1 MIGFDD
7 PQSGPL
13 DDASEGAHVFGPA
26 RSDPLEHERYER
38 LGLLG
43 AGGMGRV
50 YLARDQ
56 RLGRMVALKEAHDDA
71 LARRL
76 AREVRVTAGLEHP
89 GIVTVYDESRGGDG
103 RLFYTMRLMRGRPLS
118 QVLGERRTA
127 AARLEL
133 LPHYLDACHAL
144 AYAHAHGVIHRDL
157 KPGNI
162 MIGAY
167 GETQVVDWG
176 LARRLAD
183 PATDDGDAGETC
195 PGAVLGTPAYM
206 SPEQARG
213 EPADRSSDVWG
224 LGAVLHELLA
234 GAPPRVALETTRI
247 DVVAS
252 ASTVTC
258 ALPRDVPPELAAIVA
273 RATAL
278 DASARYPDAGA
289 LAHDVAA
296 FLAGRRVHA
305 HRYSALEI
313 GLRFARAWRVPLR
326 VAGAALVVIVTL
338 VVLGTLRL
346 QAQRDRALAAED
358 EARTAL
364 ADADRNLAAAL
375 VAQARAADDRGAHA
389 VKEVIATHAL
399 RLIDSPEARG
409 VLAGARA
416 AARPTRLATAAL
428 PDCFP
433 LVALAV
439 DDVVCAQG
447 TSLRRLV
454 AGAEL
459 WRATL
464 PKPIKELRVHD
475 DHLWAIAH
483 GFELTTLSLA
493 TGTPRD
499 EAWDVIDFNVGAAWP
514 VPADSLGA
522 GLAQPHL
529 VNVCG
534 ETHVVGVSGLID
546 GRHVL
551 LCSDGRI
558 ARSSGAVPTEFT
570 SAFDPAAFVSFT
582 QLELTSDA
590 GRVVVAGTQGRLA
603 VHDLTTRETW
613 TSAPTRPSPVRAIA
627 VAPAGDRVAVVRE
640 RGGVEL
646 YALPELRP
654 LGTIAATNV
663 RDVRLFEDGSV
674 LVADAR
680 GVTGWALPAA
690 PRTAILPDEHGLS
703 GVVFSPDGRS
713 LVTTHGE
720 GRALVWDV
728 ETGTRRH
735 VLEVSTG
742 TVKAA
747 AFLADGQRFA
757 VVDAG
762 AGPPG
767 PHVFDR
773 TSGAML
779 WRPPEQLLA
788 HWRASRT
795 EGYAAVRPFPLMGR
809 RVAALAGDVL
819 MFSLY
824 APGFLA
830 VDFATGEDV
839 PAVDCPHHEWQDL
852 AGTPDGTHAVL
863 VSVAGVVAVVEAGAR
878 LRCRPVSAPE
888 GAVAADVSADG
899 HTVVMGGRG
908 FIARLDGDV
917 LRWQVPHPGVWPLD
931 VSLSPDGRWIASAG
945 HDDARVWDAETGTL
959 RAVLSGHHARVAS
972 VEFTRDSATLATG
985 SWDGTARLWDLA
997 TLDLSADTL
1006 AREAEATWGLTL
1018 ADALDG

>member
-13 DDASEGAHVFGPA
+13 DDASDGAHVFGPA

-89 GIVTVYDESRGGDG
+89 GIVTVYDESRGSDG
-103 RLFYTMRLMRGRPLS
+103 RPFYTMRLMRGRPLS

-144 AYAHAHGVIHRDL
+144 AYAHAHGIIHRDL

-183 PATDDGDAGETC
+183 PATDDVDAGETC

-247 DVVAS
+247 DVTAS

-289 LAHDVAA
+289 LAVDVAA

-399 RLIDSPEARG
+399 RLVDSPEARG

-439 DDVVCAQG
+439 DDVVCAQA

-464 PKPIKELRVHD
+464 PKPIKELRVYE

-493 TGTPRD
+493 TGAPRD
-499 EAWDVIDFNVGAAWP
+499 EAWDVIDFNVGEAWP
-514 VPADSLGA
+514 VPTHSLGP
-522 GLAQPHL
+522 GMAQPHL
-529 VNVCG
+529 ANACAKAF
-534 ETHVVGVSGLID
+534 VVGVSGLID

-570 SAFDPAAFVSFT
+570 AAFDPAAFVSFT
-582 QLELTSDA
+582 QLELTGDA
-590 GRVVVAGTQGRLA
+590 ERAIVAGTQGWIA

-613 TSAPTRPSPVRAIA
+613 TSAPTRPSPVRRIA
-627 VAPAGDRVAVVRE
+627 VAPASDRAAVVRE

-646 YALPELRP
+646 FALPELRP

-663 RDVRLFEDGSV
+663 RDVRLLADGSV

-680 GVTGWALPAA
+680 GVTRWALPAA
-690 PRTAILPDEHGLS
+690 PRTAILSDEHGLS

-735 VLEVSTG
+735 VLEVSAG

-747 AFLADGQRFA
+747 AFLPDGQRFA
-757 VVDAG
+757 VVDAS

-773 TSGAML
+773 TSGVMQ
-779 WRPPEQLLA
+779 WRPPGPLVADL
-788 HWRASRT
+788 RASR
-795 EGYAAVRPFPLMGR
+795 GPLPDGRPFPLMGR
-809 RVAALAGDVL
+809 RVAALTGNVL
-819 MFSLY
+819 MFPLY
-824 APGFLA
+824 ARGFLA
-830 VDFATGEDV
+830 VDLDTETAV
-839 PAVDCPHHEWQDL
+839 PTVDCPRREWQDL
-852 AGTPDGTHAVL
+852 AGTPDASHAVL
-863 VSVAGVVAVVEAGAR
+863 VSVEGVVAVVEAGAR
-878 LRCRPVSAPE
+878 LRCREVSAPE

-908 FIARLDGDV
+908 WLARLDGDV

-931 VSLSPDGRWIASAG
+931 VSLSPDGRWIASGG

-972 VEFTRDSATLATG
+972 VEFSRDSATLATG

-997 TLDLSADTL
+997 TLDLPADTL